1 MQRILLGVIAVVAVA
16 GWITAFYAL
25 RSSGDVK
32 ERLTATRAELSAVSE
47 KLTNTQN
54 RLRLQQDAAGSLE
67 EIGERIGSVQA
78 EAAALT
84 RQINTRTSELQAL
97 RQKID
102 AGETELASVTRQNE
116 ARKSALASLAQD
128 VEAAR
133 AELDRLR
140 TEQHEAVSQSP
151 TTGSAVG
158 STPQA
163 TVTSKAVSQSP
174 AAGSTV
180 GSIPQALAAPR
191 AVSEP
196 SSPEKVTKTQEGDRL
211 GVAKRR
217 FARIDQ
223 DGDGRFDRLDF
234 RLKRVSLFGLVDAN
248 DDDYLTLDE
257 TLLSPEAFQDFD
269 SDGDGKISSLE
280 MADRRSFSV
289 MDADR
294 DEFVTFE
301 EYVKFLRVGPE

>member
-1 MQRILLGVIAVVAVA
+1 MQRILLAIIAAAAVA
-16 GWITAFYAL
+16 GWIAAFYASK
-25 RSSGDVK
+25 SSGEME
-32 ERLTATRAELSAVSE
+32 ERLTASKAEISAVSE

-54 RLRLQQDAAGSLE
+54 RLRLQRDAAGSLE

-84 RQINTRTSELQAL
+84 GQIKTRTSELQAL
-97 RQKID
+97 QQKIG
-102 AGETELASVTRQNE
+102 AGETEIASVTRQIE
-116 ARKSALASLAQD
+116 AKRSALASLAQD

-133 AELDRLR
+133 AELDRLQS
-140 TEQHEAVSQSP
+140 EQHEVVSQSP

-163 TVTSKAVSQSP
+163 P
-174 AAGSTV
+174 AT
-180 GSIPQALAAPR
+180 PK

-196 SSPEKVTKTQEGDRL
+196 STPAKTTAKATKTQESDLLTDAR
-211 GVAKRR
+211 RR

-234 RLKRVSLFGLVDAN
+234 RLKSVSLFGMVDAN
-248 DDDYLTLDE
+248 EDDYLTLDE
-257 TLLSPEAFQDFD
+257 TLLSPEAFQKFD

-280 MADRRSFSV
+280 MADRRGFSV

>member
-1 MQRILLGVIAVVAVA
+1 MQRIFLAIIAAAAVA
-16 GWITAFYAL
+16 GWITAFYVL
-25 RSSGDVK
+25 KSSGDVK
-32 ERLTATRAELSAVSE
+32 QRLTATSAELSAVSE

-67 EIGERIGSVQA
+67 EIGQRMGSVQA

-84 RQINTRTSELQAL
+84 RQIKTRTSELQAL
-97 RQKID
+97 QQKID
-102 AGETELASVTRQNE
+102 AGETELASVTRQIE
-116 ARKSALASLAQD
+116 AKRSALASLAQD

-133 AELDRLR
+133 AALDRLQS
-140 TEQHEAVSQSP
+140 EQHEGVSQSP

-163 TVTSKAVSQSP
+163 P
-174 AAGSTV
+174 AT
-180 GSIPQALAAPR
+180 PK

-196 SSPEKVTKTQEGDRL
+196 ATPAKTTAKATKTQKSDLLTDAR
-211 GVAKRR
+211 RR

-234 RLKRVSLFGLVDAN
+234 RLKSVSLFGLVDAN
-248 DDDYLTLDE
+248 EDEYLTLDE
-257 TLLSPEAFQDFD
+257 TLLSPEAFQNFDF
-269 SDGDGKISSLE
+269 DGDGRISWLE
-280 MADRRSFSV
+280 MADLRSFSV
-289 MDADR
+289 IDTDR

-301 EYVKFLRVGPE
+301 EYVKFLRVSPE

>member
-1 MQRILLGVIAVVAVA
+1 MQRILLGVIAAVAIA
-16 GWITAFYAL
+16 GWIAAFYAWK
-25 RSSGDVK
+25 SSGDVK
-32 ERLTATRAELSAVSE
+32 ERLTATRAEVSAVNE

-84 RQINTRTSELQAL
+84 RQIKTRTSELQAL
-97 RQKID
+97 QQKID

-158 STPQA
+158 STPKAPA
-163 TVTSKAVSQSP
+163 TPK
-174 AAGSTV
+174 
-180 GSIPQALAAPR
+180 

-196 SSPEKVTKTQEGDRL
+196 STPAKATTKATATKTQESDLLTDAR
-211 GVAKRR
+211 RR
-217 FARIDQ
+217 FRKVDMNRDDKID
-223 DGDGRFDRLDF
+223 RVEL
-234 RLKRVSLFGLVDAN
+234 RLKKVAMLSLIDVNRDG
-248 DDDYLTLDE
+248 YLTIDE
-257 TLLSPEAFQDFD
+257 TLLSPDVFKRFD
-269 SDGDGKISSLE
+269 SDGDGKISS
-280 MADRRSFSV
+280 F
-289 MDADR
+289 
-294 DEFVTFE
+294 EFVDAPMFTAIDANRDGFVTIE
-301 EYVKFLRVGPE
+301 EYLHFLRIPTQ

>member
-1 MQRILLGVIAVVAVA
+1 MQRILLGVIAVAAVA

-25 RSSGDVK
+25 KSSGDVK

-47 KLTNTQN
+47 KLTSTQN

-84 RQINTRTSELQAL
+84 RQIKTRTSELQAL
-97 RQKID
+97 QQKFD
-102 AGETELASVTRQNE
+102 SGETELASVVRQIE
-116 ARKSALASLAQD
+116 AKKSALASLAQD

-140 TEQHEAVSQSP
+140 TEQHEAAGQSP
-151 TTGSAVG
+151 TAGSAVG
-158 STPQA
+158 SKPQA
-163 TVTSKAVSQSP
+163 P
-174 AAGSTV
+174 AT
-180 GSIPQALAAPR
+180 PK

-196 SSPEKVTKTQEGDRL
+196 SAPAKTTAKATKTQESDLLTDAR
-211 GVAKRR
+211 RR

-234 RLKRVSLFGLVDAN
+234 RLKSVSLFGMVDAN
-248 DDDYLTLDE
+248 EDDYLTLEE
-257 TLLSPEAFQDFD
+257 TLLSPEAFQNFD

-301 EYVKFLRVGPE
+301 EYVNSLRVSPE

>member
-1 MQRILLGVIAVVAVA
+1 MLVS
-16 GWITAFYAL
+16 F
-25 RSSGDVK
+25 S
-32 ERLTATRAELSAVSE
+32 LTADP
-47 KLTNTQN
+47 
-54 RLRLQQDAAGSLE
+54 QDARDFDDAISLE
-67 EIGERIGSVQA
+67 
-78 EAAALT
+78 
-84 RQINTRTSELQAL
+84 QIENRTSELQAL
-97 RQKID
+97 QQKID

-116 ARKSALASLAQD
+116 AKKSALASLAQD

-133 AELDRLR
+133 AELDRLQS
-140 TEQHEAVSQSP
+140 EQHEVVSQSP

-163 TVTSKAVSQSP
+163 PAMPKAVSQSP
-174 AAGSTV
+174 AAGSAI
-180 GSIPQALAAPR
+180 GSIPQAPAAPK

-211 GVAKRR
+211 GDAKRR

-223 DGDGRFDRLDF
+223 DGDGRIDRVDF
-234 RLKRVSLFGLVDAN
+234 RVKRVSLFGLVDTTE
-248 DDDYLTLDE
+248 DDYLTLDE

-269 SDGDGKISSLE
+269 SDGDGKISSRE

-289 MDADR
+289 MDTDR

-301 EYVKFLRVGPE
+301 EYVKFLQVNPE

>member
-1 MQRILLGVIAVVAVA
+1 MQRILLGVIAAAAVA
-16 GWITAFYAL
+16 GWIAAFYAL
-25 RSSGDVK
+25 KGSGEVE

-54 RLRLQQDAAGSLE
+54 RLRLQQEAAGSLE
-67 EIGERIGSVQA
+67 KIGERIGSVQA

-84 RQINTRTSELQAL
+84 RQIKTRTSELQTL
-97 RQKID
+97 QQKID
-102 AGETELASVTRQNE
+102 AGETELASVMRQIE
-116 ARKSALASLAQD
+116 AKKSALASLAQD

-163 TVTSKAVSQSP
+163 P
-174 AAGSTV
+174 AT
-180 GSIPQALAAPR
+180 PK

-196 SSPEKVTKTQEGDRL
+196 STPAKATATKTQESDLLTDARRRFRKVDQNRDGKIDRL
-211 GVAKRR
+211 E
-217 FARIDQ
+217 
-223 DGDGRFDRLDF
+223 L
-234 RLKRVSLFGLVDAN
+234 RLKKVAFLSLIDVNRDG
-248 DDDYLTLDE
+248 YLTIDE
-257 TLLSPEAFQDFD
+257 TLLSPNTFKRFD
-269 SDGDGKISSLE
+269 SDGDGKISSFE
-280 MADRRSFSV
+280 FV
-289 MDADR
+289 DAPTFTAIDANR

-301 EYVKFLRVGPE
+301 EYLRFLRIPTQ

>member
-1 MQRILLGVIAVVAVA
+1 MQRILLGVIAVAAVA

-67 EIGERIGSVQA
+67 EIGERMGSVQA
-78 EAAALT
+78 EAVALT
-84 RQINTRTSELQAL
+84 RQIKTRTSELQAL
-97 RQKID
+97 QQKID
-102 AGETELASVTRQNE
+102 AGETELASVTRQIE
-116 ARKSALASLAQD
+116 AKRSALASLAQD

-133 AELDRLR
+133 AELDRLQS
-140 TEQHEAVSQSP
+140 EQHEGVSQSP

-163 TVTSKAVSQSP
+163 P
-174 AAGSTV
+174 AT
-180 GSIPQALAAPR
+180 PK

-196 SSPEKVTKTQEGDRL
+196 ATPAKTTAKATKTQKSDLLTDAR
-211 GVAKRR
+211 RR

-234 RLKRVSLFGLVDAN
+234 RLKSVSLFGLVDAN
-248 DDDYLTLDE
+248 EDEYLTLDE
-257 TLLSPEAFQDFD
+257 TLLSPEAFQNFD
-269 SDGDGKISSLE
+269 SDGDGRISSLE

-289 MDADR
+289 IDTDR

-301 EYVKFLRVGPE
+301 EYVKFLRVSPE

>member
-67 EIGERIGSVQA
+67 EIGERMGSIQA
-78 EAAALT
+78 GAAALT
-84 RQINTRTSELQAL
+84 RQIKTETSELQTL
-97 RQKID
+97 QQKTD
-102 AGETELASVTRQNE
+102 AGETELASVARQIE
-116 ARKSALASLAQD
+116 AKKSALASLAQD

-140 TEQHEAVSQSP
+140 AEQREAVSQSP

-163 TVTSKAVSQSP
+163 PATPKAVSESSTP
-174 AAGSTV
+174 AKT
-180 GSIPQALAAPR
+180 
-191 AVSEP
+191 AV
-196 SSPEKVTKTQEGDRL
+196 KATKTQESDPLTDAR
-211 GVAKRR
+211 RR

-234 RLKRVSLFGLVDAN
+234 RVKRVSLFGLVDAN
-248 DDDYLTLDE
+248 EDDYLTLDE
-257 TLLSPEAFQDFD
+257 TLLSPEAFQKFD

-280 MADRRSFSV
+280 LMDRRSFSV

-301 EYVKFLRVGPE
+301 EYVKFLRVSPE